1 MTGQVIIS
9 ANQLLTCVDLITG
22 FYVKSQIKKPV
33 AAFLRTNKCA
43 CPLTPR
49 VENLARNQNLQ

>member
-1 MTGQVIIS
+1 MMIS
-9 ANQLLTCVDLITG
+9 ANKLLTCVDLITG